1 MTPWPIF
8 SPPRPPPTPA
18 FDFSPTPVLLP
29 RAGCTLT
36 PAASAFSAILS
47 AFIGSLINGVA
58 SGWVV
63 ALATGWIAW
72 FAIFRVLLGA
82 VYMLRYSLSDGWG
95 PGPSQLPSTSAE
107 TLDIPLAPNES
118 PPPPPPEPYFN
129 PYSFRAALHP
139 FRAARAIRA
148 QQKAEFRHVFSPSS
162 LWPSPAV
169 VRGAVAPPPV
179 PAHWASD
186 PMLKPRPSL
195 DRSVTALGWF
205 SWGYTVIFAPIT
217 QMLFLAANW
226 SRPGVGAAKLVR
238 GLTVAVTALPLCVDV
253 RVRYGERLG
262 RRKWMRVGF
271 NVVTAGSCSL
281 QGVFCG
287 LLLGRG
293 VVDLGVGGGRGFP
306 SVVAIAVPVYLV
318 FAALWAMA
326 SCSLLPMRD
335 GGRREES
342 KLWVFGYLRDIL
354 AGAFA
359 GIFLAMPAV
368 MLYFGVARVG
378 GDGAQ
383 DLSAYLNCEKQ
394 VWRKMAA
401 VLP

>member
-1 MTPWPIF
+1 MTPWAN
-8 SPPRPPPTPA
+8 SSAPPLPLDLSTPL
-18 FDFSPTPVLLP
+18 LLP

-82 VYMLRYSLSDGWG
+82 VYMLRYSLSDSWG
-95 PGPSQLPSTSAE
+95 PGPQPLPSTSAE

-118 PPPPPPEPYFN
+118 PPPPPPSEPYFN
-129 PYSFRAALHP
+129 PHSFRAALHP
-139 FRAARAIRA
+139 FRAARAVRA
-148 QQKAEFRHVFSPSS
+148 QQKAELRHVFSLSS

-169 VRGAVAPPPV
+169 VRGATAPPPA

-195 DRSVTALGWF
+195 DRSVTVLGWF

-226 SRPGVGAAKLVR
+226 SRPEVGAAKLVR

-262 RRKWMRVGF
+262 REWMRVGF
-271 NVVTAGSCSL
+271 NVVTAGSCLL

-293 VVDLGVGGGRGFP
+293 VVDLGGGGGRGFP

-318 FAALWAMA
+318 FSALWATA

-335 GGRREES
+335 GGRRGGN

-368 MLYFGVARVG
+368 MLYFGVARG
-378 GDGAQ
+378 GDGGAQ
-383 DLSAYLNCEKQ
+383 DLSVYLNCEQQ

>member
-1 MTPWPIF
+1 M
-8 SPPRPPPTPA
+8 
-18 FDFSPTPVLLP
+18 LLP

-47 AFIGSLINGVA
+47 AFIGSLINGLA

-63 ALATGWIAW
+63 ALATGRIAW

-82 VYMLRYSLSDGWG
+82 AYMLRHSLSDAWG
-95 PGPSQLPSTSAE
+95 PGPQPLPSTSAE

-118 PPPPPPEPYFN
+118 PPEPYFN
-129 PYSFRAALHP
+129 PHSFRAALHP
-139 FRAARAIRA
+139 SRAVRA
-148 QQKAEFRHVFSPSS
+148 QQKAELRHIFSLSS

-169 VRGAVAPPPV
+169 VRGAAVPPAA

-195 DRSVTALGWF
+195 DSSVTALGWF

-238 GLTVAVTALPLCVDV
+238 GLTVAVTALPLCVDG

-262 RRKWMRVGF
+262 RRRWMRVGF
-271 NVVTAGSCSL
+271 NVVTAGSCL
-281 QGVFCG
+281 VQGVFCG

-293 VVDLGVGGGRGFP
+293 AVDLGGGGCPGFEC
-306 SVVAIAVPVYLV
+306 VP
-318 FAALWAMA
+318 
-326 SCSLLPMRD
+326 
-335 GGRREES
+335 E
-342 KLWVFGYLRDIL
+342 LRD
-354 AGAFA
+354 
-359 GIFLAMPAV
+359 P
-368 MLYFGVARVG
+368 GVEEG
-378 GDGAQ
+378 GG
-383 DLSAYLNCEKQ
+383 C
-394 VWRKMAA
+394 AA
-401 VLP
+401 VILGPEVQSWEQRSKARQGKNK